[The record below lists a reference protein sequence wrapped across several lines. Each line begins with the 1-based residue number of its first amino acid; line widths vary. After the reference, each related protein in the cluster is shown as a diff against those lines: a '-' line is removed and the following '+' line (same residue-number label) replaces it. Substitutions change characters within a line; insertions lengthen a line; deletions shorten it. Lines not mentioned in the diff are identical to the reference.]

1 MNDATF
7 HKLDFDAIREVIA
20 TYCATGL
27 GKSLARSMTPSVKT
41 HVVREWLEQV
51 GELAAAAEEYNFP
64 PMGGVHDVRE
74 HVRASAFPAP
84 LEADVLAHIAET
96 LTATALLC
104 TWFKQSGPVAPS
116 LKSLAERIHDLSPI
130 STAIHEAIDERGQV
144 RDYASPRLGSIRS
157 AIEEA
162 KGRVR
167 VVFDRI
173 LRHTG
178 LTKLLQYSGATFH
191 DDRFVLPLKAEH
203 RGRIPGIVH
212 RSSDSGA
219 TLFVEPSES
228 VELNNTIVRL
238 RDEENKEITQIL
250 RGLSQRVNVNAKA
263 ILGTLGAIAILD
275 LIAGKCRYAKKR
287 KCLCPRVD
295 ADGVLELHEAR
306 HPLLIELFDRE
317 IQEASTPSPLSDG
330 ARKTLLTRKE
340 VVPIDVRL
348 GEDFDALVITG
359 PNTGGKTVTIKTVG
373 LLALMNQCGVPVP
386 VGEGSKMPVYSDI
399 FIDIGDEQSLQQSLS
414 TFSSH
419 LATLLDILQKSGPRS
434 LVLID
439 ELGAGT
445 DPDEGAAIGRAVIA
459 ELLRLKAKAIV
470 TTHLSVL
477 KAVAFTTPR
486 VDNASVEFDPES
498 LKPTYHLRL
507 GEPGNSNALIIA
519 KRLGMPARLVQL
531 AKGFLDDSTRAL
543 NRAIAGTLD
552 SRREAEAARKTA
564 REAALA
570 SDREREKYE
579 QNRQELQR
587 SQEAFARWTVWVNG
601 LKPGDEVHLR
611 ILNRSAKV
619 VRMQLHRQTA
629 LVTAGAM
636 DIEVSLR
643 DLNMPPAEG

>member
-1 MNDATF
+1 MNDTTF

-27 GKSLARSMTPSVKT
+27 GKSLARSMTPSVKG
-41 HVVREWLEQV
+41 HVVREWLAQV

-74 HVRASAFPAP
+74 HVRASSFPAP

-96 LTATALLC
+96 LTATASLC
-104 TWFKQSGPVAPS
+104 AWFKQTGPVVPS
-116 LKSLAERIHDLSPI
+116 LKSLGERIHDLSPI
-130 STAIHEAIDERGQV
+130 AAAIHEAIDERGQV
-144 RDYASPRLGSIRS
+144 RDYATPRLGSIRS
-157 AIEEA
+157 TIEEA
-162 KGRVR
+162 KGRIR

-178 LTKLLQYSGATFH
+178 LTKMLQYSGATFH

-263 ILGTLGAIAILD
+263 VLGTLGAIAVLD
-275 LIAGKCRYAKKR
+275 LISAKCRYAKKR

-317 IQEASTPSPLSDG
+317 AKEASASSSLSDG

-386 VGEGSKMPVYSDI
+386 VGEGSRMPVYAEI

-477 KAVAFTTPR
+477 KAVAFTTAR

-543 NRAIAGTLD
+543 NKAIAGILD

-564 REAALA
+564 RAAALA
-570 SDREREKYE
+570 SQREREKYE
-579 QNRQELQR
+579 QDRQELLR
-587 SQEAFARWTVWVNG
+587 SQEAFARWTEWVNG
-601 LKPGDEVHLR
+601 LKPGDEVYLR
-611 ILNRSAKV
+611 TLNRSARV

-643 DLNMPPAEG
+643 DIDIPAEES

>member
-7 HKLDFDAIREVIA
+7 HKLEFDAIREVIA

-51 GELAAAAEEYNFP
+51 GELSAATKEYNFP
-64 PMGGVHDVRE
+64 PMGGVHNVRD

-104 TWFKQSGPVAPS
+104 AWFKQAGPVVPS
-116 LKSLAERIHDLSPI
+116 LKSVAERIHDLSPI

-144 RDYASPRLGSIRS
+144 RDYATPKLGSIRS

-162 KGRVR
+162 KGRIR

-178 LTKLLQYSGATFH
+178 LTKMLQYSGATFH
-191 DDRFVLPLKAEH
+191 DDRFVLPLKTEH

-263 ILGTLGAIAILD
+263 ILGTLGAIAVLD
-275 LIAGKCRYAKKR
+275 LISAKCRYAKKR

-317 IQEASTPSPLSDG
+317 AQEASAPSPLNDG

-459 ELLRLKAKAIV
+459 ELLRLQAKAIV

-543 NRAIAGTLD
+543 NKAIAGTLD

-564 REAALA
+564 RAAALA
-570 SDREREKYE
+570 SQQEREKYE
-579 QNRQELQR
+579 QDRQELLR
-587 SQEAFARWTVWVNG
+587 SQEAFARWTAWVNG

-611 ILNRSAKV
+611 TLNRSAKV

-643 DLNMPPAEG
+643 DLDIPAEAS

>member
-20 TYCATGL
+20 GYCGTGL
-27 GKSLARSMTPSVKT
+27 GKSLARSMSPSVKT

-51 GELAAAAEEYNFP
+51 KELAAAAEEFNYP
-64 PMGGVHDVRE
+64 PMGGIHDVRE

-96 LTATALLC
+96 LTATASLC
-104 TWFKQSGPVAPS
+104 AWFKQAGPVIAS
-116 LKSLAERIHDLSPI
+116 LRSLAERTHDLSPI
-130 STAIHEAIDERGQV
+130 ASAIHEAIDERGQV
-144 RDYASPRLGSIRS
+144 RDYASPRLASIRS
-157 AIEEA
+157 SIEEA

-250 RGLSQRVNVNAKA
+250 RGLSQRVNVNGKV
-263 ILGTLGAIAILD
+263 ILGTLGAIAVLD
-275 LIAGKCRYAKKR
+275 FIAAKCRYAMKR
-287 KCLCPRVD
+287 KCHCPRVD
-295 ADGVLELHEAR
+295 DGVLELHEAR
-306 HPLLIELFDRE
+306 HPLLVELFDGEARDGRPRRE
-317 IQEASTPSPLSDG
+317 VT
-330 ARKTLLTRKE
+330 
-340 VVPIDVRL
+340 PIDVRL

-373 LLALMNQCGVPVP
+373 LLSLMNQCGVPVP
-386 VGEGSKMPVYSDI
+386 VGEGSRMPVYTDI
-399 FIDIGDEQSLQQSLS
+399 FIDVGDEQSLQQSLS

-419 LATLLDILQKSGPRS
+419 LATLLEILQKSGPRT

-459 ELLRLKAKAIV
+459 ELLRLRAKAIV
-470 TTHLSVL
+470 TTHLSAL

-498 LKPTYHLRL
+498 LRPTYHLRL

-543 NRAIAGTLD
+543 NKAIAGTLD
-552 SRREAEAARKTA
+552 SRREAEAARKAA

-570 SDREREKYE
+570 SHREREKYE
-579 QNRQELQR
+579 QDREELLR
-587 SQEAFARWTVWVNG
+587 SQEAFARWTDWVNG
-601 LKPGDEVHLR
+601 LKAGDQVHLR
-611 ILNRSAKV
+611 TLKRSAKV
-619 VRMQLHRQTA
+619 VRMQLHRQIA

-636 DIEVSLR
+636 DIEVSLNE
-643 DLNMPPAEG
+643 LELPPTA

>member
-1 MNDATF
+1 LNDATF

-51 GELAAAAEEYNFP
+51 GELAAAAEEHNYP

-191 DDRFVLPLKAEH
+191 DDRFVLPLKAE
-203 RGRIPGIVH
+203 
-212 RSSDSGA
+212 
-219 TLFVEPSES
+219 
-228 VELNNTIVRL
+228 
-238 RDEENKEITQIL
+238 ENKEITQIL

-317 IQEASTPSPLSDG
+317 VQEGRP
-330 ARKTLLTRKE
+330 RKE

-643 DLNMPPAEG
+643 DLNMPLAEG

>member
-1 MNDATF
+1 MNDITF
-7 HKLDFDAIREVIA
+7 HKLEFDAIREVLA

-41 HVVREWLEQV
+41 HVVREWLDQV
-51 GELAAAAEEYNFP
+51 GELAGAAEEYNYP

-84 LEADVLAHIAET
+84 LEADVLANVAET

-104 TWFKQSGPVAPS
+104 AWFKQAGPLVPS
-116 LKSLAERIHDLSPI
+116 LQSLAERIHDLSPI
-130 STAIHEAIDERGQV
+130 AVAIHEAIDERGQV

-157 AIEEA
+157 SIEEA

-263 ILGTLGAIAILD
+263 IIGTLGAIAILD

-287 KCLCPRVD
+287 KCLCPRID
-295 ADGVLELHEAR
+295 ADGTLELHEAR
-306 HPLLIELFDRE
+306 HPLLIELFERE
-317 IQEASTPSPLSDG
+317 AQEGRP
-330 ARKTLLTRKE
+330 RKDVT
-340 VVPIDVRL
+340 PIDVRL

-373 LLALMNQCGVPVP
+373 LLTLMNQCGVPVP
-386 VGEGSKMPVYSDI
+386 VGEGSKMPVYTDI

-419 LATLLDILQKSGPRS
+419 LATLLDILHKSGPRA

-498 LKPTYHLRL
+498 LRPTYHLRL

-543 NRAIAGTLD
+543 NKAIAGTLD

-570 SDREREKYE
+570 SAREREKYE
-579 QNRQELQR
+579 QDREELQR
-587 SQEAFARWTVWVNG
+587 SQEAFARWTEWING
-601 LKPGDEVHLR
+601 LRPGDEVHLR
-611 ILNRSAKV
+611 TLNRSAKV

-629 LVTAGAM
+629 LVTSGAL

-643 DLNMPPAEG
+643 DLEIPPTASEASS